1 MNRDKSSRDAGNRNG
16 NVEGQVRGVLI
27 RDRHSTLN
35 VGGDASVR
43 RDEELNL
50 TEVADVAADAGDW
63 GTDGLA
69 HVTEE
74 GRVRRIGGSGESGR
88 KRTRRGGH
96 VASGVVTNSAS
107 GRDELVRIGGG
118 GAKDG
123 GSAVVGVV
131 GLDLTNETGNGR
143 HLIFRT

>member
-1 MNRDKSSRDAGNRNG
+1 MNRDKSSRDAGNRDG
-16 NVEGQVRGVLI
+16 NVEGQVRGVNT
-27 RDRHSTLN
+27 RGRYRALN
-35 VGGDASVR
+35 VGGDASVG
-43 RDEELNL
+43 RDEQLNL
-50 TEVADVAADAGDW
+50 TEVADVAADAADG

-74 GRVRRIGGSGESGR
+74 SRVRRISGSGESSR
-88 KRTRRGGH
+88 KRTRRSGH
-96 VASGVVTNSAS
+96 EARRVVADGTS